1 MASDLCV
8 VVINWRQEVQTLR
21 CISSIRQWRT
31 LKPILVVVDNQSTS
45 ESEQTLNSALNPD
58 ELICSEANVG
68 YAGGNNL
75 GIAHASHRDASFILL
90 LNSDAA
96 IAETDVDR
104 LLGRLRRDPAIA
116 VLGPVLIE
124 HRHGITTR
132 YAGGRDILQ
141 HASTRQTLGVN
152 DATNRAACPLIDVEY
167 VPGAVFMSRRS
178 LFEEIGALDEQF
190 FFSGEI
196 ADLCRRAR
204 ERGQR
209 VCVDLSLEARHNI
222 EDGPRGLRD
231 TLYVYYS
238 LRNRLLY
245 AKKHEN
251 ARRTRFFV
259 LWLRLCLTELAKALA
274 RMRLRKARAILLA
287 IAHGSVGRFG
297 NQNDYFL

>member
-8 VVINWRQEVQTLR
+8 VVINWRREVQTLR
-21 CISSIRQWRT
+21 CISSIRRWRT
-31 LKPILVVVDNQSTS
+31 LKPLLVVVDNQSTS
-45 ESEQTLNSALNPD
+45 DSKLTLNGALSPD

-75 GIAHASHRDASFILL
+75 GIAHASHLDASFILL

-96 IAETDVDR
+96 IAETDVSR
-104 LLGRLRRDPAIA
+104 LLGRLRRYPAVAI
-116 VLGPVLIE
+116 LGPMLIE
-124 HRHGITTR
+124 HRQDITTR

-141 HASTRQTLGVN
+141 HASTRTILEEDDLAG
-152 DATNRAACPLIDVEY
+152 RHACPLIDVEY

-204 ERGQR
+204 EHGQR
-209 VCVDLSLEARHNI
+209 VCIDLTVEASHNI
-222 EDGPRGLRD
+222 EETPQSLRD
-231 TLYVYYS
+231 TLYVYYG

-245 AKKHEN
+245 AKKHEP
-251 ARRTRFFV
+251 ARRIRFFV
-259 LWLRLCLTELAKALA
+259 LWLRLCLTELVKALA
-274 RMRLRKARAILLA
+274 HMRLRKARAILLA
-287 IAHGSVGRFG
+287 IAHGSTSRFG
-297 NQNDYFL
+297 NQNDCFL